1 MDALIIFGC
10 IFAPTFV
17 GSMLSAG
24 RDQILFETRPRT
36 RRWVVAALMAVA
48 ALLLLAIGLP
58 FAWVLALVLPGP
70 LGSGLGDWVGSGEW
84 IVAKYKVQGFLGR
97 RGSGQD

>member
-17 GSMLSAG
+17 GSMLAAG
-24 RDQILFETRPRT
+24 RDQILFETRPRS
-36 RRWVVAALMAVA
+36 RRWVVAGFMAVA

-84 IVAKYKVQGFLGR
+84 IVARYKLLGLFGR
-97 RGSGQD
+97 RDSGPD